1 MTTIVFRV
9 LVNRIPLLSIA
20 VAGLLLAP
28 ASGRAEAL
36 EGDNP
41 AADKLT
47 AGSLDLESVP
57 VESVPTET
65 GAVESGAVNIADAQP
80 LDVQPLEVQ
89 PLGGEPPGGEPLGGE
104 QPGVEAAPS
113 PSWRATLELYGFAPL
128 RTTGTTRVRGFEAD
142 VDLDLGDVL
151 SALDW
156 ATYVRGSVE
165 RDRWG
170 LLTDLSYVR
179 LGGSSASTGP
189 GGRFTGKAE
198 VSSSLGIYDLA
209 VRYRHGEPEAAIGA
223 TGSFSLIPYAG
234 VRVIAADLDVD
245 AQVQG
250 TGPLGLTL
258 ERKGSFGRT
267 WAQPLVGLQ
276 GSVFLAPRLRAF
288 ARADIGGF
296 GLSGDQDISGNAQVG
311 LGYAIGNN
319 TDLNLS
325 WRYLGIKYR
334 NDRNPSS
341 GFSNYENGIELGL
354 KFFF

>member
-1 MTTIVFRV
+1 MTTTFVRV
-9 LVNRIPLLSIA
+9 LVTRIPLLSVA
-20 VAGLLLAP
+20 VGGLLLVQP
-28 ASGRAEAL
+28 SGRAEPAEIESL
-36 EGDNP
+36 E
-41 AADKLT
+41 AET
-47 AGSLDLESVP
+47 LEL
-57 VESVPTET
+57 ET
-65 GAVESGAVNIADAQP
+65 
-80 LDVQPLEVQ
+80 LEA
-89 PLGGEPPGGEPLGGE
+89 
-104 QPGVEAAPS
+104 EAATPS
-113 PSWRATLELYGFAPL
+113 PWRSTVELYGFAPL

-179 LGGSSASTGP
+179 LGASGARTGP
-189 GGRFTGKAE
+189 GDRLTGKAE

-209 VRYRHGEPEAAIGA
+209 VRYRFGEPEAAVA
-223 TGSFSLIPYAG
+223 EKGSFSLIPYAG

-250 TGPLGLTL
+250 TGPLGVMF
-258 ERKGSFGRT
+258 EREGSFGRT

-276 GSVFLAPRLRAF
+276 GSVFLTPRLRAF

-296 GLSGDQDISGNAQVG
+296 GLSGDQDLSGNAQVG
-311 LGYAIGNN
+311 VGYAIGNN
-319 TDLNLS
+319 TNLNLS
-325 WRYLGIKYR
+325 WRYLGVKYR

-341 GFSNYENGIELGL
+341 GFSNYQNGIELGL